1 MNLSEVIDS
10 SYREPPKKCT
20 KLWSTFKAQRT
31 SCYLFIKQSH
41 VCNSSSV
48 MVAHF
53 ILLGLMHFYNC
64 RCCSYCSL
72 PDSDDVFRRVCER
85 VCVYT
90 FVGFEKGLK
99 NLSFE
104 PARVI
109 QDA

>member
-1 MNLSEVIDS
+1 MNLREVIDS

-41 VCNSSSV
+41 VCNSNSV

-64 RCCSYCSL
+64 RCCSYIVLCQSVMMYL
-72 PDSDDVFRRVCER
+72 GEFASECVCTHLWGLR
-85 VCVYT
+85 
-90 FVGFEKGLK
+90 KG
-99 NLSFE
+99 
-104 PARVI
+104 
-109 QDA
+109 